1 MLFLAWLNAPLVT
14 RFTHAVD
21 GLHQVQLSN
30 SRDEF
35 LVGLREHAVDVA
47 VIDPSLVGYDARN
60 PEASIAVALLASA
73 PNASVIIYGYPTQR
87 VVAELGTIARN
98 HHTLFVV
105 RDARDEA
112 AQLRFAVS
120 VATSVN
126 PTFELLTRLETPF
139 TRLPSPVA
147 RALALTLEHPEDVR
161 RVADVAFA
169 VGKSERTLNR
179 YLDNV
184 GLHSAGYF
192 VTAAHLLYAYR
203 LLQQPR
209 TRVADVAD
217 RLGYASVNHFREA
230 VRRVIGCSPRDLRSM
245 EAASF
250 ADHIARWLARGS
262 ATRPAS
268 VDAFTPPVNSEAHA

>member
-126 PTFELLTRLETPF
+126 PTFELR
-139 TRLPSPVA
+139 RSP
-147 RALALTLEHPEDVR
+147 P
-161 RVADVAFA
+161 
-169 VGKSERTLNR
+169 
-179 YLDNV
+179 
-184 GLHSAGYF
+184 
-192 VTAAHLLYAYR
+192 TACR
-203 LLQQPR
+203 Q
-209 TRVADVAD
+209 
-217 RLGYASVNHFREA
+217 SS
-230 VRRVIGCSPRDLRSM
+230 CSPGSQGPASGSWEVPGRLVAP
-245 EAASF
+245 EAA
-250 ADHIARWLARGS
+250 R
-262 ATRPAS
+262 T
-268 VDAFTPPVNSEAHA
+268 EAQLLR